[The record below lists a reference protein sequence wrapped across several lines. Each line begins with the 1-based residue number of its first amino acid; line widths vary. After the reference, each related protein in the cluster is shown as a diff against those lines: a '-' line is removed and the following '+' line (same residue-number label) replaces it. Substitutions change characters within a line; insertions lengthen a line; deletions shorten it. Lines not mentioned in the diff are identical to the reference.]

1 MTDKLKKEKKT
12 DSFIFNITVAAIGYL
27 LLMVIILSAV
37 SINTTRTLEDNAGS
51 TMEQIA
57 DITDYEID
65 EVLRANEQALAL
77 VLQNNENIKV
87 FENGTETQRAIAA
100 QNMLQLLKNAAL
112 AGADINT
119 LFFYDLINDTYIA
132 RISDDTNYSDS
143 TAIEKGIREL
153 NEEYPDN
160 MPNKWFYRQMGEKK
174 YLLRLYKNKKRML
187 GAIVPLSKLKG
198 GEVINEVVS
207 YTFMDDEGNI
217 IDQFGYGDYPDQ
229 DTVYEA
235 VKGAVFD
242 EPIWVMGRKFLVF
255 RDDTKRGDFDLLIGM
270 TRKAVYGNY
279 QTLQIVIISLVLA
292 AILMLVALALYARAV
307 VYAPLAELL
316 SSMKRIEQ
324 GDQEV
329 RLTDEAKTREFK
341 QINSSFNRMMDTI
354 VNLKMKSY
362 EERIQFDEAT
372 LKYVQLQIKPHFFLN
387 ALTTIHSMSYQDRG
401 DDIREYIERLSRN
414 VRYLFKAGLHTV
426 PLSEEVDHA
435 RDYIAMQDILYPGSV
450 FDYIEVDEE
459 LSDYAVPQL
468 IIHTILENI
477 YKHAVSVDNLTS
489 ILISA
494 HLEDKEDE
502 KMCHICVEDD
512 GEGFP
517 AEFLEQVQADEMT
530 VKENGQGIGLWNMKK
545 TLSLMYR
552 RDDLIVF
559 SNKEPHGSKVD
570 IWIPR
575 RVKRQSSVWK
585 I

>member
-1 MTDKLKKEKKT
+1 MTEKFKKDKKT
-12 DSFIFNITVAAIGYL
+12 DSFIFVITVAGIGYL
-27 LLMVIILSAV
+27 LLMIIILSAV
-37 SINTTRTLEDNAGS
+37 SINTTSTLQDNASS
-51 TMEQIA
+51 TMKQIA

-65 EVLRANEQALAL
+65 EVLRANEQALST

-100 QNMLQLLKNAAL
+100 QNMLQLLRNAAL

-119 LFFYDLINDTYIA
+119 LFFYDLINDTYIS
-132 RISDDTNYSDS
+132 RISDDTTYSES
-143 TAIEKGIREL
+143 TSIEMAIREL

-160 MPNKWFYRQMGEKK
+160 MPTQWFYRQIGNKN

-187 GAIVPLSKLKG
+187 GAVVPLSKLRG
-198 GEVINEVVS
+198 GEMMNDVVSFTFVDKEGKIIEQFGFGEYPNQETVSEASEVVA
-207 YTFMDDEGNI
+207 
-217 IDQFGYGDYPDQ
+217 P
-229 DTVYEA
+229 
-235 VKGAVFD
+235 GASV
-242 EPIWVMGRKFLVF
+242 WANG
-255 RDDTKRGDFDLLIGM
+255 KRYLMVRNKSDGVDISLLIGM
-270 TRKAVYGNY
+270 TREAVYRGF
-279 QTLQIVIISLVLA
+279 QTLQVVIISLVVA
-292 AILMLVALALYARAV
+292 AILLLVAITLYIRAV

-316 SSMKRIEQ
+316 SAMKRIEQ
-324 GDQEV
+324 GDQEI
-329 RLTDEAKTREFK
+329 RLTKEALTSEFR
-341 QINSSFNRMMDTI
+341 QIDTSFNQMMDTI

-426 PLSEEVDHA
+426 QLSEEVDHA
-435 RDYIAMQDILYPGSV
+435 RDYMAMQEILYPGCV
-450 FDYIEVDEE
+450 FNYIEVDEE
-459 LSDYAVPQL
+459 LNDYAVPQL

-477 YKHAVSVDNLTS
+477 YKHAVSVDGLTS

-494 HLEDKEDE
+494 HLEDKDDE
-502 KMCHICVEDD
+502 AMCHICVEDD

-517 AEFLEQVQADEMT
+517 AEFLEQIQADEMT
-530 VKENGQGIGLWNMKK
+530 VKENGHGVGLWNMKK

>member
-235 VKGAVFD
+235 AKGAVFD

>member
-1 MTDKLKKEKKT
+1 M
-12 DSFIFNITVAAIGYL
+12 ITVAAIGYL

-37 SINTTRTLEDNAGS
+37 SLNTTRTLEDNAGA

-57 DITDYEID
+57 DLTNYEID
-65 EVLRANEQALAL
+65 EVLRANEQALATI
-77 VLQNNENIKV
+77 LQNNENIKV

-100 QNMLQLLKNAAL
+100 QNMLQLLRNAAL

-119 LFFYDLINDTYIA
+119 LFFYDLIGDTYIA
-132 RISDDTNYSDS
+132 RISDDTSYDDS
-143 TAIEKGIREL
+143 KAIEEGIRQL

-160 MPNKWFYRQMGEKK
+160 MPNKWFYRKLGDKK

-187 GAIVPLSKLKG
+187 GAIVSISELKG
-198 GEVINEVVS
+198 AEVINEVVS
-207 YTFMDDEGNI
+207 YTFIDDAGQI
-217 IDQFGYGDYPDQ
+217 IDQFGNGVYPDQ

-235 VKGAVFD
+235 ADSAETGT
-242 EPIWVMGRKFLVF
+242 PLWVNGRQFIVL
-255 RDDTKRGDFDLLIGM
+255 RADTKRGDFDLLISM
-270 TRKAVYGNY
+270 TKKDVYGSY
-279 QTLQIVIISLVLA
+279 QTMQLVIICLVIA
-292 AILMLVALALYARAV
+292 AILMLVAITLYTRAV

-316 SSMKRIEQ
+316 SAMKKIEQ
-324 GDQEV
+324 GDQGV
-329 RLTDEAKTREFK
+329 RLTDEAKTMEFR
-341 QINSSFNRMMDTI
+341 QIDSSFNRMMDTI

-435 RDYIAMQDILYPGSV
+435 RDYMAMQDILYPGSV

-494 HLEDKEDE
+494 HLEEKDDE

-517 AEFLEQVQADEMT
+517 AEFLEQVQTDEMT

-552 RDDLIVF
+552 RDDLIIF

>member
-1 MTDKLKKEKKT
+1 MKDNIKKEKKT
-12 DSFIFNITVAAIGYL
+12 DSFIFMITVAAIGYL

-37 SINTTRTLEDNAGS
+37 SLNTTRTLEDNAGA

-57 DITDYEID
+57 DLTNYEID
-65 EVLRANEQALAL
+65 EVLRANEQALATI
-77 VLQNNENIKV
+77 LQNNENIKV
-87 FENGTETQRAIAA
+87 FENGTETQKAIAA
-100 QNMLQLLKNAAL
+100 QNMLQLLRNAAL

-119 LFFYDLINDTYIA
+119 LFFYDLIGDTYIA
-132 RISDDTNYSDS
+132 RISDDTSYDDS
-143 TAIEKGIREL
+143 KAIEEGIRQL

-160 MPNKWFYRQMGEKK
+160 MPNKWFYRQLGDKK

-187 GAIVPLSKLKG
+187 GAIVSISELKG
-198 GEVINEVVS
+198 AEVINEVVS
-207 YTFMDDEGNI
+207 YTFIDDAGQI
-217 IDQFGYGDYPDQ
+217 IDQFGNGVYPDQ
-229 DTVYEA
+229 DTVYESA
-235 VKGAVFD
+235 DSAKTGT
-242 EPIWVMGRKFLVF
+242 PLWVNGRQFIVL
-255 RDDTKRGDFDLLIGM
+255 RADTKRGDFDLLISM
-270 TRKAVYGNY
+270 TKKDVYGSY
-279 QTLQIVIISLVLA
+279 QTMQLVIICLVIA
-292 AILMLVALALYARAV
+292 AILMLVAITLYTRAV

-316 SSMKRIEQ
+316 SAMKKIEQ
-324 GDQEV
+324 GDQGV
-329 RLTDEAKTREFK
+329 RLTDEAKTMEFR
-341 QINSSFNRMMDTI
+341 QIDSSFNRMMDTI

-435 RDYIAMQDILYPGSV
+435 RDYMAMQDILYPGSV

-494 HLEDKEDE
+494 HLEEKDDE

-517 AEFLEQVQADEMT
+517 AEFLEQVQNDEMT

-552 RDDLIVF
+552 RDDLIIF